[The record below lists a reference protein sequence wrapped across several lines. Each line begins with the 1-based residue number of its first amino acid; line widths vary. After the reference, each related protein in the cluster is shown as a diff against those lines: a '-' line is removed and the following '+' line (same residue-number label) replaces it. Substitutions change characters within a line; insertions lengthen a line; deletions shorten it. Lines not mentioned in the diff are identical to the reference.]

1 MFRLGDIA
9 IVRSTKQEVVI
20 ISAASGTSWLC
31 QEGTFCES
39 DLQMKVDM
47 SYKEYTYESGPTP
60 TLRNEVNMK
69 LLEVPVDHNGHHR
82 NGKEAPE
89 TATKMVWYNLTECTH
104 DELAAL
110 HHLLSQ
116 PEKDTWLEIRS
127 FGLVVCQYCSDKLS
141 LLETNGSV
149 VRQQKKCPN
158 PKGLGKFTFDLNI
171 PSGELVLS
179 PDLRRIFPL
188 PANDSHED
196 NTLYGRRKITEEYL
210 RLGLA
215 HGDVDGCFTMYQDGP
230 TPSVFTLSSP
240 WGKSPPRQ
248 VIKYYLEHHFSICD
262 GEVFTQRLTR
272 TALDK
277 EALEVNVV
285 PVLPGVYRF
294 THNES
299 PNGKNT
305 KVFTTI
311 RWLRDPDPV
320 QDFVSQQDPDVNPHA
335 YVQALVRRRP
345 LSYGKVVRER
355 AVLWQD
361 MTEEQRTEA
370 WWQVADDVF
379 RSSLVPWDPR
389 GFPRVAT
396 PPGIEDVAP
405 PRFVGQR
412 FWNPGQRFD
421 KMPKLSASFA
431 RFAFRVLES
440 VISFGTTPQDFHHKR
455 DVDTAR
461 KQMRQAMQQYR
472 SLIIEHPGVA
482 DPDYAEWIS
491 QPGRAESWI
500 EQFDLGPEQEERHLD
515 YVSAQAIF
523 PANMYAVAFCP
534 ERLPAHVHGFCWHHS
549 IMKSSARKQD
559 AHHFWIPGEQ
569 HNGCA
574 VPRFV
579 VARVVTQGDL
589 FSDKRIIEVAFDYGS
604 KSMMA
609 NTKKALYE
617 WEWRAII
624 KPLTKEQ
631 YEALL
636 PLAEVF
642 HKETERDARLYGQ
655 DRVARIPPVPREA
668 GFNTCLKAVG
678 KKMSSPLAH
687 PNKFH
692 TVQCRN
698 RCHTLIHDFWF

>member
-1 MFRLGDIA
+1 
-9 IVRSTKQEVVI
+9 
-20 ISAASGTSWLC
+20 
-31 QEGTFCES
+31 
-39 DLQMKVDM
+39 
-47 SYKEYTYESGPTP
+47 
-60 TLRNEVNMK
+60 
-69 LLEVPVDHNGHHR
+69 
-82 NGKEAPE
+82 
-89 TATKMVWYNLTECTH
+89 
-104 DELAAL
+104 
-110 HHLLSQ
+110 
-116 PEKDTWLEIRS
+116 
-127 FGLVVCQYCSDKLS
+127 
-141 LLETNGSV
+141 
-149 VRQQKKCPN
+149 
-158 PKGLGKFTFDLNI
+158 
-171 PSGELVLS
+171 
-179 PDLRRIFPL
+179 
-188 PANDSHED
+188 
-196 NTLYGRRKITEEYL
+196 
-210 RLGLA
+210 
-215 HGDVDGCFTMYQDGP
+215 
-230 TPSVFTLSSP
+230 
-240 WGKSPPRQ
+240 
-248 VIKYYLEHHFSICD
+248 
-262 GEVFTQRLTR
+262 
-272 TALDK
+272 
-277 EALEVNVV
+277 
-285 PVLPGVYRF
+285 
-294 THNES
+294 
-299 PNGKNT
+299 
-305 KVFTTI
+305 
-311 RWLRDPDPV
+311 
-320 QDFVSQQDPDVNPHA
+320 
-335 YVQALVRRRP
+335 
-345 LSYGKVVRER
+345 
-355 AVLWQD
+355 
-361 MTEEQRTEA
+361 
-370 WWQVADDVF
+370 
-379 RSSLVPWDPR
+379 
-389 GFPRVAT
+389 
-396 PPGIEDVAP
+396 
-405 PRFVGQR
+405 
-412 FWNPGQRFD
+412 
-421 KMPKLSASFA
+421 
-431 RFAFRVLES
+431 
-440 VISFGTTPQDFHHKR
+440 
-455 DVDTAR
+455 
-461 KQMRQAMQQYR
+461 MRQAMQQYR

-624 KPLTKEQ
+624 KPLTQEQ